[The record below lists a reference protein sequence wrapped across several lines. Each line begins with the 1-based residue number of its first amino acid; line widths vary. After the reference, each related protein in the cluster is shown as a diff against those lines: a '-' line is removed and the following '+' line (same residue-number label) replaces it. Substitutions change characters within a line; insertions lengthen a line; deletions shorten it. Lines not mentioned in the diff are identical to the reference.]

1 MVCSKKRGICMKK
14 YMRIACCALGSG
26 MIGFF
31 ANRLD
36 SLVGSVLFT
45 LGIVLLVVSIAAMS
59 KQK

>member
-1 MVCSKKRGICMKK
+1 MKK